1 MALHRNDMETAV
13 NKPTTDNAK
22 KFLAKDPT
30 LLGRVHGVDL
40 YEHPTLG
47 DESPLMAI
55 TADGRVKRTD
65 HWEVPSAAD
74 GEDLKTL

>member
-1 MALHRNDMETAV
+1 M
-13 NKPTTDNAK
+13 NKPTTDKAK
-22 KFLAKDPT
+22 AFLAKNPT
-30 LLGRVHGVDL
+30 FLGRVHGVDL
-40 YEHPTLG
+40 YEHPTKG
-47 DESPLMAI
+47 DESPCVAI

>member
-1 MALHRNDMETAV
+1 M
-13 NKPTTDNAK
+13 NKPTTEKAK
-22 KFLAKDPT
+22 AFLAKNPT
-30 LLGRVHGVDL
+30 HLGRVHGVDL

-47 DESPLMAI
+47 DETTLVAI
-55 TADGRVKRTD
+55 TADGRVKHTD

>member
-1 MALHRNDMETAV
+1 M
-13 NKPTTDNAK
+13 NKPTTDKAK
-22 KFLAKDPT
+22 AFLAKNPT
-30 LLGRVHGVDL
+30 HLGRVHGVDL
-40 YEHPTLG
+40 YEHPELG
-47 DESPLMAI
+47 DESPVMAI